1 MQKPLHRPLTQ
12 SQIQNRTIISDKSI
26 FGIRHISIYAF
37 FCSTKYFHISH
48 TIFISVNWD
57 LILLNVQSWIT
68 MTDDD
73 IISISEH
80 TKFHSIL
87 LYSFFLCIIL
97 SHNNTEVHLHSL
109 EASQD
114 LPNISLKKKKNVIL
128 PEKKPLNTF
137 PNFRDQIV
145 YNQIG
150 LSDVH
155 RLTIPW
161 NPMKCYKDV

>member
-37 FCSTKYFHISH
+37 FCSTKYSHISH

-114 LPNISLKKKKNVIL
+114 LPNISLKKKKTL
-128 PEKKPLNTF
+128 FYRKKN
-137 PNFRDQIV
+137 
-145 YNQIG
+145 
-150 LSDVH
+150 H
-155 RLTIPW
+155 
-161 NPMKCYKDV
+161 